1 MTPATPDLFT
11 VHFRLFTHFPLLL
24 EQHDPATYHVSNTP
38 DTIPLETERYDSMAE
53 DLDLSAKMRLYLAE
67 IYRLEDMDDSDEYVS
82 TSALADLLFVSAP
95 AVNRM
100 VNRLKEQDLL
110 EHEPY
115 QGIKLTDKGRIEAL
129 QHLRAHRIAE
139 TFLAN
144 VMGFSWEIV
153 YEEAAMIS
161 AALSQP
167 LLDRM
172 RAMCGDPAFC
182 PHGEPIPSEEGSVPH
197 MDDVPLSDSEAGTV
211 VKVTR
216 MRTREA
222 DRLNYIEALGLTPGT
237 ELEVYHKAPFNGPM
251 QLRIDGEYRIIGH
264 NLAKLIRARKIGE
277 TDTGD
282 SDS

>member
-1 MTPATPDLFT
+1 MQA
-11 VHFRLFTHFPLLL
+11 
-24 EQHDPATYHVSNTP
+24 
-38 DTIPLETERYDSMAE
+38 ERYDSMAD

-67 IYRLEDMDDSDEYVS
+67 IYRLEDMTPSEEYVS

-115 QGIKLTDKGRIEAL
+115 QGIKLTDKGRKEAL

-139 TFLAN
+139 VFLAE
-144 VMGFSWEIV
+144 VMGFSWEEV
-153 YEEAAMIS
+153 YDEASQIS
-161 AALSQP
+161 TALSQQI
-167 LLDRM
+167 LDRM
-172 RAMCGDPAFC
+172 RAMSGNPSHC
-182 PHGEPIPSEEGSVPH
+182 PHGEPIPSPEGTIDPVN
-197 MDDVPLSDSEAGTV
+197 DVALSDSEAGTIV
-211 VKVTR
+211 QITR

-251 QLRIDGEYRIIGH
+251 QLRIHGEYRIIGH
-264 NLAKLIRARKIGE
+264 NLAELIRARKIGE
-277 TDTGD
+277 TDAGEN
-282 SDS
+282 SS